1 MLEVEERVLDE
12 YQLAQRLNQKSPKY
26 FNKNHHRKW
35 EDYFSLK

>member
-26 FNKNHHRKW
+26 FNKSKF
-35 EDYFSLK
+35 DQGKFV